1 MVFPADALP
10 QLAHYLAG
18 EFDNRQQSLTDPIW
32 YLHLRLW
39 LRPLPRSLFDQGYG
53 LLIEQI
59 SVAAATPPYRQ
70 RVLHLGLKDG
80 GLWGQYYGLQDPL
93 AWRGE
98 ASQPQRLAALT
109 PQDLVPLP
117 TCALAIQADLDTGWY
132 RAHPSAN
139 TLCSFT
145 YQGQTSYVRLGFE
158 VGPNDSGGVL
168 LRLCDRGVNPD
179 TGQLTWGP
187 AMGPFALLK
196 QASYSVDQPT

>member
-1 MVFPADALP
+1 MVSTSLLLSDQLT
-10 QLAHYLAG
+10 QLAHYLGG
-18 EFDNRQQSLTDPIW
+18 EFDNRQQSLRDPVW

-39 LRPLPRSLFDQGYG
+39 LRPLPRSLFDQGHSFF
-53 LLIEQI
+53 IEQI

-98 ASQPQRLAALT
+98 ASRPQRLSALT

-117 TCALAIQADLDTGWY
+117 TCGLMIELDASNGWY
-132 RAHPSAN
+132 RAQPPAH

-145 YQGQTSYVRLGFE
+145 YQDQTSYVRLGFE
-158 VGPNDSGGVL
+158 VGPDQGGTML

-179 TGQLTWGP
+179 TGQFTWGP
-187 AMGPFALLK
+187 AMGPFELLK
-196 QASYSVDQPT
+196 KESFNL